1 MNHQCITQK
10 LDVVIELF
18 KKNYLFL
25 FFFKNKDIYQ

>member
-18 KKNYLFL
+18 KQKNKLI
-25 FFFKNKDIYQ
+25 FFFKNKDIY